1 MTSNNGNG
9 GDHPELGL
17 DEAVPTP
24 RSAQSREAQ
33 PVDRIGLIESRLD
46 AIEALQSVIA
56 RRQANG
62 FATVSSDHR
71 EMREQIDQVHQQGED
86 LHVQMMLL
94 TADVELW
101 HKSRRALEEG
111 QAAIVK
117 AIEALTRKVDA
128 LAASDAEHA
137 RGIDEARQSYS
148 DESKELRAFGE
159 ANRRA
164 IVTAELEDKR
174 KRTDAELAH
183 RKARNAQIRQ
193 VAGVLVLLSLTALT
207 AYLKGSGWLP

>member
-9 GDHPELGL
+9 GDHEPGL
-17 DEAVPTP
+17 EESVPTP
-24 RSAQSREAQ
+24 RSAQSREAIG
-33 PVDRIGLIESRLD
+33 VDRIGLVESRLD

-56 RRQANG
+56 RRQAGG

-71 EMREQIDQVHQQGED
+71 EMREQLDQMHQQGED
-86 LHVQMMLL
+86 LHEQILLL

-101 HKSRRALEEG
+101 HKSRRALQEG
-111 QAAIVK
+111 LDAIVK
-117 AIEALTRKVDA
+117 AIEALTSQVAA
-128 LAASDAEHA
+128 LRASDDEHA

-148 DESKELRAFGE
+148 EESKELRAFGE

-183 RKARNAQIRQ
+183 RKARNATIRQ
-193 VAGVLVLLSLTALT
+193 IAGVLVLLALTALT